1 MIEQMDGQ
9 VSLFAP
15 DTSSGRTCREH
26 SAATEGG
33 TSKPSSR
40 RLSGLSSRK
49 PPQFLYLKKAG
60 PQAAASWETDGALLG
75 EYSTQGFGE
84 SPSVAVESR
93 LSQILEDN
101 PHPKYC
107 SSAKACQ
114 GILNRAERRG
124 KDLPEALKVA
134 LLMQSEHVVAV
145 TEAVMEP

>member
-1 MIEQMDGQ
+1 MTEQMDGQ

-15 DTSSGRTCREH
+15 DTSFGRTCREH

-33 TSKPSSR
+33 ISRPSSR
-40 RLSGLSSRK
+40 KSPGSLSRK
-49 PPQFLYLKKAG
+49 PPLFLSLKKDG
-60 PQAAASWETDGALLG
+60 QQAAVSWVTDGALLG
-75 EYSTQGFGE
+75 EYSTHSFGE
-84 SPSVAVESR
+84 SPSAAVESH

-101 PHPKYC
+101 PHPKYYL
-107 SSAKACQ
+107 SAKACQ